1 LTRCCQRGDVLLRR
15 DDVVDVGGGGL
26 RERDVLPTG
35 SGSSW
40 NWWGSDEPVDQ
51 RRRPR
56 AQGRPLIA
64 ALLSCLLP
72 GAGQLYLGH
81 RRRGAAML
89 TVTVLCLAIGV
100 GLWSEPTAV
109 SRMLVQPRA
118 LLALLVADAGLL
130 VFRVVAVLDAYLL
143 ATRGGDRTSRP
154 EPGRWHRGAAAGLA
168 VVVALTAA
176 PHAAAAY
183 YDLQAYDLVTSVFNG
198 GDPGWQARDRARHST
213 GNGLVTALPGRVTV
227 LLLGGDA
234 GPGRQG
240 LRTDTMIVASFE
252 VATGKVSLFGLPR
265 NLVRVPLPDG
275 PAADHFGECRCFPR
289 LLNELYAFAEVERPD
304 LFPHS
309 RRPGIAAVAGAAEE
323 LLGLPIDHYALV
335 DLLGFVDVIDA
346 LDGVTVSNGKP
357 LRIEIDRLGREGG
370 TPAFE
375 LQPGRRHLDG
385 FTALAYSRSRETTSD
400 YDRMQ
405 RQRCVL
411 GSLARQT
418 DPSELL
424 TAFPSLVKVLK
435 RSVITDIPA
444 GRLPSLIEAAGDQRA
459 KVAALGFT
467 PPTYNLGWSSG
478 YPIPNVPKIQSAVRR
493 MLSPAATTTTVAP
506 DGGSSTTTAPPT
518 TAGNRA
524 TTPKRRPACTTVG

>member
-1 LTRCCQRGDVLLRR
+1 V
-15 DDVVDVGGGGL
+15 
-26 RERDVLPTG
+26 REPDVLPKG
-35 SGSSW
+35 GDGSSA
-40 NWWGSDEPVDQ
+40 WWDSEEP
-51 RRRPR
+51 P
-56 AQGRPLIA
+56 GRPPARDWRRSPLVA

-89 TVTVLCLAIGV
+89 VLTVLCLAVAV
-100 GLWSEPTAV
+100 GLLSEPTAV

-143 ATRGGDRTSRP
+143 ARREGRRPPAAAGGWR
-154 EPGRWHRGAAAGLA
+154 RGAAAGL
-168 VVVALTAA
+168 VALVTLTAA

-183 YDLQAYDLVTSVFNG
+183 YDLQAYDLLTSVFAG
-198 GDPGWQARDRARHST
+198 EDPQWHARDRDRHAT
-213 GNGLVTALPGRVTV
+213 GNGLVTAVPGRVTV

-240 LRTDTMIVASFE
+240 RRTDTMMVASFE

-265 NLVRVPLPDG
+265 NLVQVPLPDG
-275 PAADHFGECRCFPR
+275 PAADFFGECRCFPR
-289 LLNELYAFAEVERPD
+289 LLNELYAFAEDERPD
-304 LFPHS
+304 LFPNS
-309 RRPGIAAVAGAAEE
+309 RRPGIAAVAGVAEE

-335 DLLGFVDVIDA
+335 DLLGFVDVVDA
-346 LDGVTVSNGKP
+346 LGGVTVNNLKP

-370 TPAFE
+370 QPAFE
-375 LQPGRRHLDG
+375 IQPGRRRLNG

-405 RQRCVL
+405 RQRCVI

-418 DPSELL
+418 EPAEVL
-424 TAFPSLVKVLK
+424 TAFPKLVKVLK
-435 RSVITDIPA
+435 RSVATDIPA
-444 GRLPSLIEAAGDQRA
+444 SRLPALIDAAGDQPV
-459 KVAALGFT
+459 KVATVGFT
-467 PPTYNLGWSSG
+467 PPTYNSGWSSG

-493 MLSPAATTTTVAP
+493 MTSQAGVTATTRPDLDGLGSATSTTRAP
-506 DGGSSTTTAPPT
+506 ATGRSSSTQRKA
-518 TAGNRA
+518 ACA
-524 TTPKRRPACTTVG
+524 TTG